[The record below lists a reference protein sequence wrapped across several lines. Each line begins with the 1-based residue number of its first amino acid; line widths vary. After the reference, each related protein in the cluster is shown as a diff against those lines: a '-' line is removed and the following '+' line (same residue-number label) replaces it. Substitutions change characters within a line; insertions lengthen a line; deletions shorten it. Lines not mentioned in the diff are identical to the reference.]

1 MPLTY
6 AQIRTFNAVV
16 REGSFT
22 AAARELGVSQPAVTA
37 QIKAIEETYD
47 VQLFER
53 SSKKLVSTE
62 LARALFA
69 TTERVDDVER
79 DAEEILTTLHGLE
92 RGELRVIANTSSPMV
107 EILARF
113 ARLYPGVR
121 ITARSADDTGVIQ
134 AVDER
139 KADVGVMTNAP
150 RGERFVTVP
159 FRRHRLTALVPRA
172 HRFAVR
178 DEIRL
183 AELVNE
189 PMVYR
194 MADSGSHRTF
204 SDALITHRLLIDPV
218 LVVETRE
225 AMLAAVSAGIGIG
238 IMFEGTTVS
247 VDSIVHVPIAEI
259 PDPVVEDVFC
269 LRLHSRR
276 RSIAAFLSIS
286 RELADTDPVGR
297 VDEWSPA

>member
-92 RGELRVIANTSSPMV
+92 RGELRVIANTSSAMV

-121 ITARSADDTGVIQ
+121 ITVRNAEDAGVIQ
-134 AVDER
+134 AIDER

-159 FRRHRLTALVPRA
+159 FRRHRLTALVPRD

-183 AELVNE
+183 ADLVNE

-194 MADSGSHRTF
+194 MADSGSHRAF
-204 SDALITHRLLIDPV
+204 SDALLGHRLSIDPV

-225 AMLAAVSAGIGIG
+225 AMLTAVSAGIGIG

-259 PDPVVEDVFC
+259 PNPVIEDVFC

-276 RSIAAFLSIS
+276 RSIAAFLSIA
-286 RELADTDPVGR
+286 RELADIDPVGR
-297 VDEWSPA
+297 VEERSPV

>member
-62 LARALFA
+62 LARTLFA

-92 RGELRVIANTSSPMV
+92 RGELRVISNATPSMVDIISVFAN
-107 EILARF
+107 R
-113 ARLYPGVR
+113 YPGVR
-121 ITARSADDTGVIQ
+121 ITARNGDDGAVIQ
-134 AVDER
+134 AIDER
-139 KADVGVMTNAP
+139 KADVAVMTNSP
-150 RGERFVTVP
+150 RGERFTTIP
-159 FRRHRLTALVPRA
+159 FRHHRLTALVPRS
-172 HRFAVR
+172 HRFAARAMVKLSELL
-178 DEIRL
+178 DEP
-183 AELVNE
+183 V
-189 PMVYR
+189 VYR
-194 MADSGSHRTF
+194 MADSGSHRAF
-204 SDALITHRLLIDPV
+204 SDALLMHGLTLDPV

-225 AMLAAVSAGIGIG
+225 TMLMAVSAGIGIG
-238 IMFEGTTVS
+238 IMFSGTTVQI
-247 VDSIVHVPIAEI
+247 DGIVHVPIVEI
-259 PDPVVEDVFC
+259 PDHVVEDVFC

-276 RSIAAFLSIS
+276 RSIAAFLSVA
-286 RELADTDPVGR
+286 RELADTKPRGSKV
-297 VDEWSPA
+297 